1 MIQSP
6 FSGHKGRAMKL
17 RKLRIAGFKT
27 FVEPAEFLIEPG
39 LTGVVGPNG
48 CGKSNLVEALRWV
61 MGESSSKSMRA
72 SGMDD
77 VIFSGSGDRPAR
89 NMAEVVLFLDNS
101 DRSAPAL
108 FNDGEIIEVSRRI
121 ERESGSTY
129 RVNGREVCARDVQ
142 LLFADASTGA
152 RSPSMVRQG
161 QIGEI
166 IAAKPQERRRIL
178 EGAAGIAGLHARRHE
193 AELRLKAAENNL
205 VRLDDILRQIDSQAE
220 SLKRQARQAAR
231 YRGLA
236 GEIRR
241 NEALLALIGQGE
253 ATGVLQ
259 SAEAKLEADLRDVA
273 ERARA
278 QAEAARRQATVAHEL
293 PGLRG
298 IEVEAAAELQRL
310 VLARETL
317 DGEERRAKGRA
328 AELERRIAQTA
339 SDIAREAALIED
351 AAGALARLE
360 QEATELAGSGVN
372 EARIEALR
380 EKLADAEAALAIT
393 EETLART
400 QDTRAAMEAGRAA
413 LEAAI
418 RDETTCAAR
427 LEAEIETLRGERGA
441 LISGSPGGANFGL
454 LEVALDAAIAASK
467 KHEDELAFAEARH
480 AEAGAEE
487 LKTRAPLVE
496 AERKAQTLE
505 TQVATLS
512 KLLNAGTGDFWPSV
526 TEEISVEKGYEAAL
540 SAALG
545 EDLNVSTNPASP
557 AHWAQTDA
565 SDDPALPPGVE
576 VLSRLVAAP
585 DSLARRL
592 NQIGVVP
599 RAEGAALRALLKPGQ
614 RLVTKEGDLWRWDGF
629 TQAAEAPTPA
639 ARRLAEK
646 NRLGDLAME
655 AQAAR
660 DAVSVLKAGAERA
673 QTAHLAAAAAETAA
687 RQAHKGALREI
698 EAARAEK
705 AAAEKHRAA
714 TAARLS
720 ALEEALL
727 RLDAARDEASE
738 KHAQAKVALAQLEP
752 AAELN
757 ARLDMARAAAA
768 QDRAMVAEA
777 SAELQ
782 THLRQ
787 AETHAKR
794 LRGIAEERQSWHAR
808 GDRAGGQIGAL
819 EARREEAT
827 QELRRLAEAPDVFLA
842 ARQTLM
848 HQIEAA
854 EEARKQ
860 AADNRAVAESHLA
873 EADRAARDALAAMSA
888 AREEKARSEAR
899 VEAAQARCGE
909 IAHMIAT
916 ELSCTEAELFGL
928 ARVAPGDRLPPAEE
942 VERRLGGLKD
952 DRERLGSVNLRAE
965 EELNEILASKS
976 NLSAEHADLTEA
988 IRRLRQAIQSL
999 NKEGRERLLR
1009 AFDAVHAHFN
1019 ELFITLFGG
1028 GSAEL
1033 QLIESD
1039 DPLEAGLEILA
1050 RPPGKKPQVMTL
1062 LSGGE
1067 QALTALA
1074 LIFAIF
1080 LTNPAPVCVLDEVD
1094 APLDDANVERF
1105 CDLLDT
1111 MRGKTETRFITV
1123 THNPITMARMN
1134 RLYGVTMAERGVSQ
1148 LVSVDLEEAERFRD
1162 TG

>member
-1 MIQSP
+1 
-6 FSGHKGRAMKL
+6 MKL
-17 RKLRIAGFKT
+17 SKLRIAGFKT

-39 LTGVVGPNG
+39 LTGIVGPNG

-77 VIFSGSGDRPAR
+77 VIFSGGGDRPAR

-101 DRSAPAL
+101 DRSAPAA

-129 RVNGREVCARDVQ
+129 RVNGREVRARDVQ

-166 IAAKPQERRRIL
+166 IAAKPQERRRII
-178 EGAAGIAGLHARRHE
+178 EEAAGIAGLHSRRHE
-193 AELRLKAAENNL
+193 AELRLKAAEDNL
-205 VRLDDILRQIDSQAE
+205 VRLDDILRQIDTQAD

-241 NEALLALIGQGE
+241 NEALLALISQGE
-253 ATGVLQ
+253 AASVLQ

-273 ERARA
+273 ERTRA
-278 QAEAARRQATVAHEL
+278 QAEAARRQAIAAHEL

-298 IEVEAAAELQRL
+298 IEAEAAAELQRL
-310 VLARETL
+310 VVAHETL
-317 DGEERRAKGRA
+317 DGEERRAKSRA
-328 AELERRIAQTA
+328 AELEHRIAQTA

-351 AAGALARLE
+351 AAAVLARLD
-360 QEATELAGSGVN
+360 QEATELVGSGLN

-393 EETLART
+393 EKTLIET
-400 QDTRAAMEAGRAA
+400 QDIRSAIEARRAT

-418 RDETTCAAR
+418 QEEMARAAR
-427 LEAEIETLRGERGA
+427 LDGEVETARRERGA
-441 LISGSPGGANFGL
+441 VISDSPDGANFGL
-454 LEVALDAAIAASK
+454 LEAALDEAIAAANAR
-467 KHEDELAFAEARH
+467 EDELAFAEARH
-480 AEAGAEE
+480 AEAGVEE
-487 LKTRAPLVE
+487 LKTRPPMAE

-512 KLLNAGTGDFWPSV
+512 KMLNAGTGGFWPSV
-526 TEEISVEKGYEAAL
+526 TEEISVAKGYEAAL
-540 SAALG
+540 GAALG
-545 EDLNVSTNPASP
+545 DDLDASTNPASP
-557 AHWAQTDA
+557 AHWARTDA
-565 SDDPALPPGVE
+565 ADDPDLPPGVE
-576 VLSRLVAAP
+576 ALSRLVTAP
-585 DSLARRL
+585 APLARRL
-592 NQIGVVP
+592 NQIGVVA
-599 RAEGAALRALLKPGQ
+599 RDEGTALRALLKPGQ
-614 RLVTKEGDLWRWDGF
+614 RLVSKEGDLWRWDGF

-646 NRLGDLAME
+646 NRLGDLAIQ

-660 DAVSVLKAGAERA
+660 GAASVLKTDVELT
-673 QTAHLAAAAAETAA
+673 QTALSAAAATEIGA
-687 RQAHKGALREI
+687 RQAHKEALRKV

-705 AAAEKHRAA
+705 AAAEKHKAA

-727 RLDAARDEASE
+727 RLDAARAEASE
-738 KHAQAKVALAQLEP
+738 KHAQAKAALAQLDTP
-752 AAELN
+752 AELT
-757 ARLDMARAAAA
+757 ARLELARAAATH
-768 QDRAMVAEA
+768 DRAAVAEA

-782 THLRQ
+782 THLRDT
-787 AETHAKR
+787 ETRAKR
-794 LRGIAEERQSWHAR
+794 LRGIEEERQSWHAR
-808 GDRAGGQIGAL
+808 GERAGGQISAL
-819 EARREEAT
+819 EARREEVT
-827 QELRRLAEAPDVFLA
+827 QELRRLAEAPDIFLA

-848 HQIEAA
+848 RQIEAA

-860 AADNRAVAESHLA
+860 AADNRAEAESRLA
-873 EADRAARDALAAMSA
+873 GADRAARDALTAMSA

-899 VEAAQARCGE
+899 VEAAWARRGE

-916 ELSCTEAELFGL
+916 ELDCTEAELFGL
-928 ARVAPGDRLPPAEE
+928 ARVGPGDGLPPAEE
-942 VERRLGGLKD
+942 VEKRLEGLKD
-952 DRERLGSVNLRAE
+952 DRERLGGVNLRAE
-965 EELNEILASKS
+965 EELNEILASKTD
-976 NLSAEHADLTEA
+976 LSTEHADLTEA
-988 IRRLRQAIQSL
+988 IRRLRQAVQSL
-999 NKEGRERLLR
+999 NKEGRERLLG
-1009 AFDAVHAHFN
+1009 AFDAVHAHFK
-1019 ELFITLFGG
+1019 ELFTTLFGG

-1105 CDLLDT
+1105 CDLLDN
-1111 MRGKTETRFITV
+1111 MRGKTETRFLTV

-1134 RLYGVTMAERGVSQ
+1134 RLFGVTMAERGVSQ

>member
-1 MIQSP
+1 
-6 FSGHKGRAMKL
+6 MKL
-17 RKLRIAGFKT
+17 TKLRIAGFKT
-27 FVEPAEFLIEPG
+27 FVEPAEFLIQPG
-39 LTGVVGPNG
+39 LTGIVGPNG

-77 VIFSGSGDRPAR
+77 VIFSGGGDRPAR

-101 DRSAPAL
+101 DRSAPAP

-121 ERESGSTY
+121 ERDSGSTY
-129 RVNGREVCARDVQ
+129 RINGREVRSRDVQ

-166 IAAKPQERRRIL
+166 IAAKPQERRRVI
-178 EGAAGIAGLHARRHE
+178 EEAAGITGLHSRRHE
-193 AELRLKAAENNL
+193 AELRLKAAEDNL

-253 ATGVLQ
+253 AAGALQ
-259 SAEAKLEADLRDVA
+259 SAETKLEADLRDVA
-273 ERARA
+273 EKTRA
-278 QAEAARRQATVAHEL
+278 QAEAARRQAVAAEEL
-293 PGLRG
+293 PRLRG
-298 IEVEAAAELQRL
+298 IEAESAAELQRL
-310 VLARETL
+310 ALARETL
-317 DGEERRAKGRA
+317 EGEERRAKSRA
-328 AELERRIAQTA
+328 AELEHRIAQTKN
-339 SDIAREAALIED
+339 DIAREAALIED
-351 AAGALARLE
+351 TADALARLD
-360 QEATELAGSGVN
+360 QEATELAGSGAN
-372 EARIEALR
+372 EARIETLR

-393 EETLART
+393 EETLAGT
-400 QDTRAAMEAGRAA
+400 QDIRAKMEARRAA

-418 RDETTCAAR
+418 QDEAARVAR
-427 LEAEIETLRGERGA
+427 LEAEIETLRRERGA
-441 LISGSPGGANFGL
+441 LFSGSPDGANFGL
-454 LEVALDAAIAASK
+454 LEAALDKAIAGGK
-467 KHEDELAFAEARH
+467 TDEDGLAFAEARH

-487 LKTRAPLVE
+487 LKTRAPLAE

-512 KLLNAGTGDFWPSV
+512 KLLNAGTGGFWPSV
-526 TEEISVEKGYEAAL
+526 TEEISVAKGYEAAL
-540 SAALG
+540 GAALG
-545 EDLNVSTNPASP
+545 DDLDASTNPASP
-557 AHWAQTDA
+557 AHWAQTEA
-565 SDDPALPPGVE
+565 ADDPALPPGVE
-576 VLSRLVAAP
+576 ALSRLVTAP
-585 DSLARRL
+585 APLARRL

-599 RAEGAALRALLKPGQ
+599 RAEAAVLRTLLKPGQ

-646 NRLGDLAME
+646 NRLGDLAIQ

-660 DAVSVLKAGAERA
+660 RAVSDLKAGAERA
-673 QTAHLAAAAAETAA
+673 QTALLAAAAAESAA
-687 RQAHKGALREI
+687 RLAHKEALRKV
-698 EAARAEK
+698 EAAHAEK

-752 AAELN
+752 PVELT

-768 QDRAMVAEA
+768 RDRAMVADA

-782 THLRQ
+782 THLRH
-787 AETHAKR
+787 AETRAKR
-794 LRGIAEERQSWHAR
+794 LRGIAEERQSWDAR
-808 GDRAGGQIGAL
+808 RDRAGGQIDAL
-819 EARREEAT
+819 ETRRKEAA
-827 QELRRLAEAPDVFLA
+827 QELLRLTEAPDVFLA

-848 HQIEAA
+848 RQIEAA

-860 AADNRAVAESHLA
+860 AADNRAEAESRLA
-873 EADRAARDALAAMSA
+873 GADRAARDALAAMSA

-899 VEAAQARCGE
+899 VEAALARCGE

-916 ELSCTEAELFGL
+916 ELDCTEAELFGL
-928 ARVAPGDRLPPAEE
+928 AHVAPGDRLPPAEE
-942 VERRLGGLKD
+942 VEKRLSGLKD
-952 DRERLGSVNLRAE
+952 DRERLGGVNLRAE
-965 EELNEILASKS
+965 EELNDILTSKT
-976 NLSAEHADLTEA
+976 NLSTEHADLTEA

-999 NKEGRERLLR
+999 NKEGRERLLC

-1019 ELFITLFGG
+1019 ELFATLFGG

-1039 DPLEAGLEILA
+1039 DPLEAGLEVLA
-1050 RPPGKKPQVMTL
+1050 RPPGKKPQVITL

-1080 LTNPAPVCVLDEVD
+1080 LTNPAPICVLDEVD

-1105 CDLLDT
+1105 CDLLDN

-1134 RLYGVTMAERGVSQ
+1134 RLFGVTMAEHGVSQ

>member
-1 MIQSP
+1 
-6 FSGHKGRAMKL
+6 MKL
-17 RKLRIAGFKT
+17 TKLRIAGFKT
-27 FVEPAEFLIEPG
+27 FVEPAEFLLEPG
-39 LTGVVGPNG
+39 LTGIVGPNG
-48 CGKSNLVEALRWV
+48 CGKSNLVESLRWV

-77 VIFSGSGDRPAR
+77 VIFSGGGDRPAR

-108 FNDGEIIEVSRRI
+108 FNDGEIIEISRRI

-129 RVNGREVCARDVQ
+129 RINGREVRARDVQ

-166 IAAKPQERRRIL
+166 IAAKPQERRRII
-178 EGAAGIAGLHARRHE
+178 EEAAGIAGLHSRRHE
-193 AELRLKAAENNL
+193 AELRLKAAEDNL

-220 SLKRQARQAAR
+220 NLKRQARQAAR

-241 NEALLALIGQGE
+241 NEALLALISQGE
-253 ATGVLQ
+253 AAGALQ
-259 SAEAKLEADLRDVA
+259 AAEAKLEVDLRDVA
-273 ERARA
+273 ETTRA
-278 QAEAARRQATVAHEL
+278 QAEAARRQAVAAQEL

-298 IEVEAAAELQRL
+298 IEAEGAAELQRL

-317 DGEERRAKGRA
+317 DGEERRAKSRA
-328 AELERRIAQTA
+328 AELEHRIAQTA
-339 SDIAREAALIED
+339 SDIAREAALIDD
-351 AAGALARLE
+351 AEGALARLD
-360 QEATELAGSGVN
+360 QEATELAGSGMN
-372 EARIEALR
+372 EAQVEALR
-380 EKLADAEAALAIT
+380 EKLADAEAALAIS
-393 EETLART
+393 EETLAGA
-400 QDTRAAMEAGRAA
+400 QEIRAAMEARRAA

-418 RDETTCAAR
+418 RDEAAR
-427 LEAEIETLRGERGA
+427 AVRLDAEIETFGMERGA
-441 LISGSPGGANFGL
+441 LISDSPDGANFGR
-454 LEVALDAAIAASK
+454 LEAELDAAIAKSK
-467 KHEDELAFAEARH
+467 THEDELAFAEARH

-487 LKTRAPLVE
+487 LKTRAPLAE

-505 TQVATLS
+505 TEVATLS
-512 KLLNAGTGDFWPSV
+512 NLLNAGTGGFWPSV
-526 TEEISVEKGYEAAL
+526 TEEISVAKGYEAAL
-540 SAALG
+540 GAALG
-545 EDLNVSTNPASP
+545 DDLDASTNPASP
-557 AHWAQTDA
+557 AHWTRTDA
-565 SDDPALPPGVE
+565 SNDPALPAGVE
-576 VLSRLVAAP
+576 ALSRHVAAP
-585 DSLARRL
+585 AALARRL
-592 NQIGVVP
+592 SQIGVVT

-614 RLVTKEGDLWRWDGF
+614 RLVTKAGDLWRWDGF
-629 TQAAEAPTPA
+629 TQAAEAPTSA

-646 NRLGDLAME
+646 NRLGDLTIQ

-660 DAVSVLKAGAERA
+660 GAVSVLKADAERA
-673 QTAHLAAAAAETAA
+673 QTALLAAAGAETAA
-687 RQAHKGALREI
+687 RQAHKGALHDI

-705 AAAEKHRAA
+705 AAAEKHEAA

-720 ALEEALL
+720 ALEEALI
-727 RLDAARDEASE
+727 RLVAARDEASE
-738 KHAQAKVALAQLEP
+738 KRAQAKAALDQLEAP
-752 AAELN
+752 AELT

-768 QDRAMVAEA
+768 HDRAAVAEA

-782 THLRQ
+782 TNLHQ
-787 AETHAKR
+787 AETRAKR

-808 GDRAGGQIGAL
+808 GDRAGGQIDTL

-848 HQIEAA
+848 RQIEAA

-860 AADNRAVAESHLA
+860 AADNRAEAESRLA
-873 EADRAARDALAAMSA
+873 EADRAARDALAAMSV

-899 VEAAQARCGE
+899 VEAARARCDE

-916 ELSCTEAELFGL
+916 DLDCTEAELFGL
-928 ARVAPGDRLPPAEE
+928 AHVAPGDRLPPAEE
-942 VERRLGGLKD
+942 VEKRLDRLKD
-952 DRERLGSVNLRAE
+952 DRERLGGVNLRAE
-965 EELNEILASKS
+965 EELDEILTSRA

-1019 ELFITLFGG
+1019 ELFTTLFGG

-1080 LTNPAPVCVLDEVD
+1080 LTNPAPICVLDEVD

-1105 CDLLDT
+1105 CDLLDG

-1123 THNPITMARMN
+1123 THNPITMARMD
-1134 RLYGVTMAERGVSQ
+1134 RLFGVTMAERGVSQ

>member
-1 MIQSP
+1 
-6 FSGHKGRAMKL
+6 MKL
-17 RKLRIAGFKT
+17 TKLRIAGFKT

-39 LTGVVGPNG
+39 LTGIVGPNG

-77 VIFSGSGDRPAR
+77 VIFSGGGDRPAR
-89 NMAEVVLFLDNS
+89 NMAEVILFLDNS
-101 DRSAPAL
+101 DRSAPAS

-129 RVNGREVCARDVQ
+129 RVNGREVRARDVQ

-166 IAAKPQERRRIL
+166 IAAKPQERRRII
-178 EGAAGIAGLHARRHE
+178 EEAAGIAGLHSRRHE
-193 AELRLKAAENNL
+193 AELRLKAAEDNL
-205 VRLDDILRQIDSQAE
+205 VRLDDILRQIDTQAD

-241 NEALLALIGQGE
+241 NEALLALISQGE
-253 ATGVLQ
+253 AANVLQ

-273 ERARA
+273 ERTRA
-278 QAEAARRQATVAHEL
+278 QAEAARRQAIAAHEL

-298 IEVEAAAELQRL
+298 IEAEAAAELQRL
-310 VLARETL
+310 VVAHETL
-317 DGEERRAKGRA
+317 DGEERRAKSRA
-328 AELERRIAQTA
+328 AELEHRIAQTA
-339 SDIAREAALIED
+339 GDIARETALIED
-351 AAGALARLE
+351 AAAVLARLE
-360 QEATELAGSGVN
+360 HEATELAGSGLN

-393 EETLART
+393 EKTLAET
-400 QDTRAAMEAGRAA
+400 QDIKAAMEARRAA

-418 RDETTCAAR
+418 REETAR
-427 LEAEIETLRGERGA
+427 AERLDAEVEAVRRERGA
-441 LISGSPGGANFGL
+441 VISDSPDGANFGL
-454 LEVALDAAIAASK
+454 LEAALDEAIAAANAR
-467 KHEDELAFAEARH
+467 EDELAFAEARH

-487 LKTRAPLVE
+487 LKTRAPMAE

-512 KLLNAGTGDFWPSV
+512 KLLNAGTGGFWPSL
-526 TEEISVEKGYEAAL
+526 TEEISVAKGYEAAL
-540 SAALG
+540 GAALG
-545 EDLNVSTNPASP
+545 DDLDASTNPASP
-557 AHWAQTDA
+557 AHWARTDA
-565 SDDPALPPGVE
+565 ADDPALPPGVE
-576 VLSRLVAAP
+576 ALSRLVTAP
-585 DSLARRL
+585 APLARRL
-592 NQIGVVP
+592 NQIGVVA
-599 RAEGAALRALLKPGQ
+599 RAEGTALRALLKPGQ
-614 RLVTKEGDLWRWDGF
+614 RLVSKEGDLWRWDGF

-646 NRLGDLAME
+646 NRLGDLAIQ

-660 DAVSVLKAGAERA
+660 GAASVLKADVELA
-673 QTAHLAAAAAETAA
+673 QTALSAAAATEIGA
-687 RQAHKGALREI
+687 RQAHKEALRKVEV
-698 EAARAEK
+698 ARAEK
-705 AAAEKHRAA
+705 AAAEKHKAA

-738 KHAQAKVALAQLEP
+738 KHAQAKAALAQLDAP
-752 AAELN
+752 AELT
-757 ARLDMARAAAA
+757 ARLELARAAAA
-768 QDRAMVAEA
+768 HDRAAVAEA

-782 THLRQ
+782 THLRD
-787 AETHAKR
+787 AETRAKR
-794 LRGIAEERQSWHAR
+794 LRGIEEERQSWHAR
-808 GDRAGGQIGAL
+808 GERAGGQISAL

-827 QELRRLAEAPDVFLA
+827 QELRRLAEAPDMFLA

-848 HQIEAA
+848 RQIEAA

-860 AADNRAVAESHLA
+860 AADNRAEAESRLA
-873 EADRAARDALAAMSA
+873 GADRAARDALAAMSA

-899 VEAAQARCGE
+899 VEAARARRGE

-916 ELSCTEAELFGL
+916 ELDCTEAELFGL
-928 ARVAPGDRLPPAEE
+928 ARVAPRDGLPPAEE
-942 VERRLGGLKD
+942 VEKRLEGLKD
-952 DRERLGSVNLRAE
+952 DRERLGGVNLRAE
-965 EELNEILASKS
+965 EELNEILASKTD
-976 NLSAEHADLTEA
+976 LSTEHADLTEA

-999 NKEGRERLLR
+999 NKEGRERLLG
-1009 AFDAVHAHFN
+1009 AFDAVHAHFK
-1019 ELFITLFGG
+1019 ELFTTLFGG

-1105 CDLLDT
+1105 CDLLDN
-1111 MRGKTETRFITV
+1111 MRGKTETRFLTV

-1134 RLYGVTMAERGVSQ
+1134 RLFGVTMAERGVSQ